1 MIRSSLGLAEVPHLP
16 TPPGPRELSVATRRF
31 ESSDICPLFC
41 VRLME
46 LGDEGTPEVRFSYLL
61 GAFIASDLDALARRG
76 ILTGDIQVTISGHEV
91 IAAAWASA
99 LARMS
104 ISATV
109 LTEEETEKA
118 FLSGLRS
125 ILSRTIAVERIGH

>member
-1 MIRSSLGLAEVPHLP
+1 
-16 TPPGPRELSVATRRF
+16 
-31 ESSDICPLFC
+31 
-41 VRLME
+41 ME
-46 LGDEGTPEVRFSYLL
+46 LDDEGTPEDRFSYLL
-61 GAFIASDLDALARRG
+61 GAFIASDLDALVELGVLA
-76 ILTGDIQVTISGHEV
+76 GDTQVAVSGHAVLAE
-91 IAAAWASA
+91 AWASA

>member
-1 MIRSSLGLAEVPHLP
+1 
-16 TPPGPRELSVATRRF
+16 
-31 ESSDICPLFC
+31 
-41 VRLME
+41 ME
-46 LGDEGTPEVRFSYLL
+46 LGGEGTAKERFSYLL
-61 GAFIASDLDALARRG
+61 GAFVASDLDVLARRG

-91 IAAAWASA
+91 IAEAWASA

-118 FLSGLRS
+118 FLRGLRS
-125 ILSRTIAVERIGH
+125 ILNRTIAAERMGH